1 MVEVDGGEDGEGSVE
16 DVGVSGRHGGGC
28 RHLAQVSELD
38 VELEVGG
45 LERLGQGGVFWRRS
59 GWMKRSSCSP
69 WATSSAPSAST
80 AAASRDIVTASAG
93 SVLPAS
99 TVRSNRRAVLA
110 RVGGRWKGLDDL
122 DVETCAWVSWF
133 NSERIHAELGN
144 ITPTEVEDDHYAA
157 NPQTL
162 VA

>member
-1 MVEVDGGEDGEGSVE
+1 
-16 DVGVSGRHGGGC
+16 
-28 RHLAQVSELD
+28 
-38 VELEVGG
+38 
-45 LERLGQGGVFWRRS
+45 
-59 GWMKRSSCSP
+59 MKRSSCSP